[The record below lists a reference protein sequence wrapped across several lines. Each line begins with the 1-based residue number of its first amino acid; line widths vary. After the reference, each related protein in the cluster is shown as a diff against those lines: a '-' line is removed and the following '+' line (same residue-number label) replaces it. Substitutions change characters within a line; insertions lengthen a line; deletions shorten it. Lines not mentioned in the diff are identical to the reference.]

1 MINLEALDKDRSIYF
16 VGIGGVGMSSLA
28 FLLGEQGYTV
38 IGSDSAES
46 GNVKALRNAGIE
58 VTIGHDPSNVRV
70 GTSVIVASLAAVGL
84 TNPEVLRGR
93 EIGIRVADRA
103 HLLGSVMAQ
112 YEESIAVSGTAG
124 KTTTTTLF
132 DRVLTGVGLDPTT
145 VVGSPTTPDSPNYR
159 NGRGKYVVA
168 EACEYYRAFHHIRP
182 GTAVVLNMVPG
193 DHGDYFPD
201 PEDMYDAF
209 DTFIGNIRQ
218 GGLLV
223 TSADQPRTRNLGQG
237 RDLRRVTFGF
247 SPEADYQA
255 VILGW
260 DGGRARFA
268 VLYRGESLGEIASG
282 LLGKHNVTNTLAV
295 IATGHQHGLTLDD
308 MREPIES
315 FTGAPRRLQFQ
326 GKRYG
331 VNVWDDLACTPE
343 EMQATMSALRGAAGT
358 GRITV
363 VLRPNSYSRVRDL
376 LQHYPDAFTRDD
388 RIVLTGIFRG
398 RDKDTFGMTPKHV
411 LKVLRMAG
419 LDVQYVPDVKEAPN
433 TESILGALHGMREGD
448 TLITVGPNDIAPIGR
463 AWLGSQ
469 A

>member
-1 MINLEALDKDRSIYF
+1 MINLAALDKNRPIHF

-28 FLLGEQGYTV
+28 LLLNRQGHKVT
-38 IGSDSAES
+38 GSDSAES
-46 GNVKALRNAGIE
+46 GNVDALRAAGIE
-58 VTIGHDPSNVRV
+58 VTIGHDPSNVQSRTAV
-70 GTSVIVASLAAVGL
+70 VVASLAAVGL
-84 TNPEVLRGR
+84 TNSEVLWGR
-93 EIGIRVADRA
+93 QIGIRVADRA
-103 HLLGSVMAQ
+103 RLLGSVLAPH
-112 YEESIAVSGTAG
+112 EESIAVAGTAG
-124 KTTTTTLF
+124 KTSTTTLLGL
-132 DRVLTGVGLDPTT
+132 VLTAAGLDPTI
-145 VVGSPTTPDSPNYR
+145 VVGSPATQDNPNYR
-159 NGRGKYVVA
+159 DGRGKYAVA

-182 GTAVVLNMVPG
+182 GTAIVLNMVPG
-193 DHGDYFPD
+193 DHGDYFTS

-209 DTFIGNIRQ
+209 DTFVGNIRQ

-223 TSADQPRTRNLGQG
+223 TSADQPRTRDLGQG

-247 SPEADYQA
+247 SPEADYRA

-268 VLYRGESLGEIASG
+268 VLYRGELLGEIASG
-282 LLGKHNVTNTLAV
+282 LLGEHNVTNTLAV
-295 IATGHQHGLTLDD
+295 IATGHQHGLTLDE

-326 GKRYG
+326 GKRDG

-343 EMQATMSALRGAAGT
+343 EMKATMSALRGAAGS

-376 LQHYPDAFTRDD
+376 LQQYPDAFTSRD

-398 RDKDTFGMTPKHV
+398 RDKETFEMTPEHV
-411 LKVLRMAG
+411 LEVLCEAG
-419 LDVQYVPDVKEAPN
+419 LNVQYVPDVNDAPN
-433 TESILGALHGMREGD
+433 TESILGALQGMREGD